1 MPFNRR
7 LRACVTCNL
16 QQQCRPS
23 LTVGSQMRAPRQE
36 CVVLGAVL
44 CCAVL
49 CCMSVCVQ
57 RITSHRGPRRR
68 VAWKRFTFEILSV
81 GKIMKT
87 PS

>member
-23 LTVGSQMRAPRQE
+23 LTVGSQMRAPHQE

-49 CCMSVCVQ
+49 CCVRVQ
-57 RITSHRGPRRR
+57 RITSHR
-68 VAWKRFTFEILSV
+68 VASPPAAASRGNASDMKFGAFEIA
-81 GKIMKT
+81 KN